1 MEKCNLIN
9 YKKMEKQRP
18 NITKDIMGKIEEKK
32 GNLEIFDELAKQDE
46 EATVYDERLTD
57 QLKEFYLKDEKSVKE
72 AFVSIYEGLQ
82 DSDKYICEQIAV
94 DIFGK
99 NVNFISN
106 YTTGSSSGGEVANY
120 TTGSL
125 AGGTTVS

>member
-1 MEKCNLIN
+1 
-9 YKKMEKQRP
+9 MEKQRP